1 MPSGEERYN
10 KLEVWRLAH
19 AFALEVYKATKDFP
33 KSEAFGLTSQVRRA
47 AVSIPANIVEGYARR
62 GGKELA
68 RFIDIALGSLA
79 EARYLIRFSHELGFL
94 SGPHSSVL
102 ETRARELGSKLWR
115 FYERIREQRRP
126 ER

>member
-47 AVSIPANIVEGYARR
+47 AVSIPANIVEGYA
-62 GGKELA
+62 
-68 RFIDIALGSLA
+68 
-79 EARYLIRFSHELGFL
+79 
-94 SGPHSSVL
+94 PHSLVL

-115 FYERIREQRRP
+115 FYERIREQRRS